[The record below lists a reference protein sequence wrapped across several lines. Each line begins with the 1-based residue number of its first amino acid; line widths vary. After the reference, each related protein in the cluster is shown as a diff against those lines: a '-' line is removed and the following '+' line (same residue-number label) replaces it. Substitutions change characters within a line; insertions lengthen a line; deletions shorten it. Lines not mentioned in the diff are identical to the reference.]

1 MTNENDVDIK
11 IAALEDN
18 LASLLLEIQELQP
31 NMHAVE
37 RYEGV
42 MQRLQDTESD
52 LEKLKKIARD
62 VSTQY
67 ENIKNERMNLF
78 QSCFQHVS
86 EALCVIYRDLTKST
100 KHPLGGNAFLTI
112 DNLEEPYLSGI
123 RFTAMPP
130 MKRFR
135 DMDQLSGGEKTMAAL
150 ALLFSLHSFRQA
162 PFFVLDEIDAAL
174 DNVNVRKICNYVRQR
189 SKEFQCIVISL
200 KELFYENADSLVG
213 VYKDVESL
221 STGFLT
227 LDLGTYV

>member
-1 MTNENDVDIK
+1 MDAK
-11 IAALEDN
+11 IAALEES
-18 LASLLLEIQELQP
+18 LGTLLLEIQEMQP

-42 MQRLQDTESD
+42 MQKLQETTDD
-52 LEKLKKIARD
+52 LEKLKKTAKDI
-62 VSTQY
+62 SSQY
-67 ENIKNERMNLF
+67 ENIKAERMNLF

-112 DNLEEPYLSGI
+112 DNLEEPYLGGV

-135 DMDQLSGGEKTMAAL
+135 DMEQLSGGEKTMAAL